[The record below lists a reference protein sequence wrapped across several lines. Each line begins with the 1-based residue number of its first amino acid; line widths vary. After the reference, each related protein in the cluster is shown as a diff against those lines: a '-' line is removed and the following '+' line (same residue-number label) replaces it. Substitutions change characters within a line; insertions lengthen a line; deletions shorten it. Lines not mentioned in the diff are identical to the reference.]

1 MKGKNEI
8 GLKLT
13 SGMLVKHRRYGRGRV
28 LKVEKT
34 GLDLK
39 VTVRFPGIGIKKL
52 LQSYARLVII

>member
-1 MKGKNEI
+1 
-8 GLKLT
+8 
-13 SGMLVKHRRYGRGRV
+13 MLVKHNRYGRGRV